1 MGRDAL
7 TKIHDAFNIVLMMP
21 KTKSL
26 TLKAT
31 HKTGQPIMK
40 HQHFA
45 MVELEALEG
54 LGDLIKR
61 APKAAQLAV
70 ALIRRMQSGS
80 GGVVVCSRETMREL
94 LGCSMPTVERALR
107 LLMEE
112 GWVQRIRI
120 GGANALAIN
129 HRVAWIG
136 NRGEIQHAVFGAT
149 VIASRSEQDAMA
161 LNPPPMKNLPIL
173 RAGEELLPFGD
184 GLEPPS
190 QQELDGTHAAVIQ
203 GQLSLGGLGSIDPE
217 TGEIT

>member
-7 TKIHDAFNIVLMMP
+7 TKIHDAFTIMFMMP
-21 KTKSL
+21 KTKPL
-26 TLKAT
+26 TLKVT
-31 HKTGQPIMK
+31 RKTGQPITE

-203 GQLSLGGLGSIDPE
+203 GQLSLGGLGQIDPE